1 MADHPTC
8 LCIVARDRIRGND
21 FIAALEASLRPNEQ
35 LEIIVDRR
43 SGEPSDSWDP
53 AVERRRRPQV
63 DLALK
68 ENGFAVVP
76 APNQGPGVHRA
87 PVSPVSLL
95 VPSAPS
101 SEVDWDDASDDDD
114 AERLEAIRSFKRGRS
129 SNLVPWLIAA
139 LAVAAAAAFVLSPTG
154 HALKQTVAQKVS
166 SEPAPAPTAN
176 TPAANAPAPGSPA
189 TSTPAPS
196 APSGAPPA
204 AQSSDVAPPARG
216 PAVADKSGAADA
228 PARAPA
234 TGVPAPAER
243 PLRGP
248 ASSSSAGT
256 EPAQS
261 RDLPAVEKPRE
272 SGAPRGEDTTPP
284 NTSTAPSP
292 GRRTRSTETARST
305 TSAPESP
312 RAGTGTPSASAPS
325 QATVE
330 PSEPVSRSVSPRFAG
345 LPRVELSREGGASAT
360 YSARI
365 VDPAGKPLPD
375 AEVLLLARMPD
386 GTVENV
392 RMNFYPDRGTYRGS
406 LPTTSAPVD
415 LRVRVITGDK
425 RVEIPLGP

>member
-1 MADHPTC
+1 
-8 LCIVARDRIRGND
+8 VARDRIRGND

-43 SGEPSDSWDP
+43 SGESSDRWDP
-53 AVERRRRPQV
+53 SVERRRRPQV

-76 APNQGPGVHRA
+76 APNQGPVVHRA
-87 PVSPVSLL
+87 PLSPVSLL
-95 VPSAPS
+95 VPSASS
-101 SEVDWDDASDDDD
+101 SEVDWDDTDDDD
-114 AERLEAIRSFKRGRS
+114 AERLEAIRNFKRGRS

-139 LAVAAAAAFVLSPTG
+139 LAVAAAAAFILSPTG
-154 HALKQTVAQKVS
+154 HALKKTVAQKMS
-166 SEPAPAPTAN
+166 SEPAPAPPAN
-176 TPAANAPAPGSPA
+176 TSAPNTPVTPAPAPNAPA
-189 TSTPAPS
+189 TSTPAPT

-204 AQSSDVAPPARG
+204 AQSADIAPPVRG

-234 TGVPAPAER
+234 TGAPAPAER
-243 PLRGP
+243 ALRGP
-248 ASSSSAGT
+248 ASSGSAAT
-256 EPAQS
+256 EPAPS
-261 RDLPAVEKPRE
+261 RDLPAVDKPRDLA
-272 SGAPRGEDTTPP
+272 APRGDDATPAKP
-284 NTSTAPSP
+284 STAPSVS
-292 GRRTRSTETARST
+292 RRPRATDAARS
-305 TSAPESP
+305 SAPAPEAP
-312 RAGTGTPSASAPS
+312 RTGAGTPSASAPS
-325 QATVE
+325 QAGVE
-330 PSEPVSRSVSPRFAG
+330 PSPAEPVSRSVSPRFAG
-345 LPRVELSREGGASAT
+345 LPRVELSREGGANAV

-406 LPTTSAPVD
+406 LATASAPVD